1 LSNNLTELKD
11 DRMNIKKT
19 VFKQITDVLE
29 MELNKT
35 RAELGMNV
43 RAINKLAY
51 ENKVLKKKRNELAT
65 LINTLKK

>member
-1 LSNNLTELKD
+1 
-11 DRMNIKKT
+11 MNIKKT